1 MEHPME
7 ENKIKILIK
16 EQVDKNNKSTFN
28 KNEKK

>member
-1 MEHPME
+1 ME

>member
-1 MEHPME
+1 ME

-16 EQVDKNNKSTFN
+16 EQVDKNNKSTFS

>member
-1 MEHPME
+1 ME

-16 EQVDKNNKSTFN
+16 EQVDENNKSTFN